1 MSCYSVHLFELLRKD
16 KGEERT
22 AVQATSG
29 LVQRETGEI
38 LETLRLQGGF
48 PPRELLVISS
58 SDISVDFPP
67 CHLLTSGEGRTRG
80 KTFN

>member
-58 SDISVDFPP
+58 SDFPP
-67 CHLLTSGEGRTRG
+67 CHFLTSGEGRTRG
-80 KTFN
+80 KPFN